1 MIVNTEYAD
10 ISLSSSPMRTLVA
23 APKAESFGLD
33 LRKPN
38 GRLMIFSTK
47 FS

>member
-1 MIVNTEYAD
+1 MIVNTGCTD

>member
-1 MIVNTEYAD
+1 MIANTEYAD
-10 ISLSSSPMRTLVA
+10 IPLSSSPTRTLVA

-38 GRLMIFSTK
+38 GKLMIFSTK